1 MLETQ
6 NDTELNMQLSSNFKT
21 IVDCYATW
29 CGPCKAMLPVVED
42 LAASHPN
49 INFIKVDIEKHPE
62 FIKKLNIRSVPT
74 LVYCEGESIQSLS
87 AGFKTQS
94 QIEKWIANNS

>member
-1 MLETQ
+1 MNTNQTNILEKFI
-6 NDTELNMQLSSNFKT
+6 DTDKLFEN
-21 IVDCYATW
+21 
-29 CGPCKAMLPVVED
+29 
-42 LAASHPN
+42 
-49 INFIKVDIEKHPE
+49 IEKHPE